1 MPTLVPQQS
10 QPQELAAQLVAAPVS
25 AIGFAQ
31 VTAAQIAFLLGRA
44 LPVVAAMA
52 PHQLVATGSAVTLP
66 LQWWPS
72 PGCRLALLTVH
83 LHNSLYV
90 NVIGRVVTGS
100 RRATLAL
107 TLPTGAGRES
117 SGLAFDGSTVHP
129 TRDPLSAGRSL
140 SQTLIHLG
148 DWGDVTDAIA
158 DLSITVDD
166 VVETNH
172 QGIAGIT
179 LVEIPVATLRPE
191 SGEFGLL
198 QPAFDPRN
206 DINDGD
212 SAIGAS
218 ATEILTAEQ
227 RASVRT
233 RWHWQIGT
241 YEDTSYAWTRSS
253 STTGALDW
261 VGSVGT
267 AVDPKFR
274 IRVPAVYGT
283 SASTPATFTLR
294 VRYRSTKDGTFR
306 VVRTVVGS
314 GATSNND
321 LALPS
326 SGGAWTSASGSMTL
340 RTDGTEQ
347 EIDLQFQG
355 STTDA
360 SALYVS
366 SVAIIQD
373 ESV

>member
-31 VTAAQIAFLLGRA
+31 VMAAQVAFLLGRA
-44 LPVVAAMA
+44 LPVVAAMS
-52 PHQLVATGSAVTLP
+52 PHELVATGSAVTIP

-166 VVETNH
+166 VGATSH

-212 SAIGAS
+212 AAIGAG
-218 ATEILTAEQ
+218 ATEILLAEQ
-227 RASVRT
+227 RASTTT

-294 VRYRSTKDGTFR
+294 VRYRTTAKGTLR
-306 VVRTVVGS
+306 VVRAVVGS

-321 LALPS
+321 LALDD
-326 SGGAWTSASGSMTL
+326 TSAAWSTKEVSMTL
-340 RTDGTEQ
+340 RTDGTDQ
-347 EIDLQFQG
+347 EIDLQFQA

-360 SALYVS
+360 SAIYIS
-366 SVAIIQD
+366 SIAVIQT
-373 ESV
+373 ETA